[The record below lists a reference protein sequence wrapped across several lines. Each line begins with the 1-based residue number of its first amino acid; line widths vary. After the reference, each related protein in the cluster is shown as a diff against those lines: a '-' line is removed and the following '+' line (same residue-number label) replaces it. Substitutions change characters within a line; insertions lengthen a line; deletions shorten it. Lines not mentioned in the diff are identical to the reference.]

1 MPDVVRHYPANS
13 NIKQQR
19 ASNMF
24 HYTLARLETRQR
36 KINDLHRAVANPFAA
51 HCSSW
56 VKATLPNSVS
66 ASQHDAY
73 ILPTR
78 DYQVVDF
85 PARWLRRTYTTDYQI
100 T

>member
-1 MPDVVRHYPANS
+1 MPDVVRHYPAKS

-56 VKATLPNSVS
+56 A
-66 ASQHDAY
+66 
-73 ILPTR
+73 
-78 DYQVVDF
+78 
-85 PARWLRRTYTTDYQI
+85 
-100 T
+100 